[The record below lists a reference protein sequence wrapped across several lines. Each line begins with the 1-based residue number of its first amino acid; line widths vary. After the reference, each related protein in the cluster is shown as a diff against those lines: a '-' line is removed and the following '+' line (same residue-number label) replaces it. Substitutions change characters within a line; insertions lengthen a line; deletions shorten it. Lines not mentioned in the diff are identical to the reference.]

1 MNTTDRHI
9 AERILAGDTDS
20 IAELM
25 ERYARRVFAL
35 IVRIVDTPDDA
46 EELTQDVFLKIC
58 SSIGS
63 FDWRSS
69 LPSWIYRI
77 ACNAA
82 ISHSRRSR
90 PERIAVDDEVLAR
103 VPDDAPGALLGSD
116 DPRLA
121 ALPEALDALTP
132 AERALITLH
141 YYEGI
146 PLREAAPMLG
156 ISEANAKVRLM
167 RTRKKLYVLITDF
180 SRKYE

>member
-35 IVRIVDTPDDA
+35 IVRVVDTPDDA
-46 EELTQDVFLKIC
+46 EELTQDVFLKVC
-58 SSIGS
+58 SSLGS
-63 FDWRSS
+63 FNWHSS
-69 LPSWIYRI
+69 LSSWIYRI

-82 ISHSRRSR
+82 LSHSRRAHTVH
-90 PERIAVDDEVLAR
+90 IAIDDKVLAN
-103 VPDDAPGALLGSD
+103 VPDDAPDTLLGSD
-116 DPRLA
+116 DPRLT
-121 ALPEALDALTP
+121 ALPEAIDALTP

-146 PLREAAPMLG
+146 PLHEAAPMLG
-156 ISEANAKVRLM
+156 ISETNAKVRLM